1 MDKIRNELI
10 QRHEHKLARSNAR
23 VRQREKFSVRAMV
36 FKDEEVEIDR
46 PRTHVYVARA
56 SEGVFDAQETRHH
69 LIGREKRRAAQFR
82 NHVEKR
88 RLVLIFDRLR
98 FVNTRESNN
107 IQASVEHAANG
118 EQQVSSAIA
127 EIGTKA
133 DVSVLYHRSMSQL
146 LTLIWLKWRLL
157 RNSLRSSKAVMNKVA
172 SVLGTLLAL
181 ALSLMVAMGLGVA
194 AYALT
199 RPDVWGE
206 ALRHART
213 PDLPETASVEF
224 IFFSIFGILYLM
236 WATVPLSIGGSKQ
249 FDAGKL
255 LMYPITLRKLFAV
268 DFVSELTTLHSVFAV
283 PAVLA
288 LCIGAGLGSG
298 NLTTTLIIA
307 FPAILFGIA
316 LSKWLSTV
324 IGSLVRRKRAR
335 GETIIAM
342 IGAIAGLS
350 AAAAGQVAP
359 ILVKHAES
367 IRYLRWT
374 PPGAAAFL
382 LTTDAAADQAG
393 YATALIALT
402 GYAVVLV
409 IATYWLA
416 RRAALGLEGKRRRK
430 VSVQPTTVEAYS
442 GWQLPFMSPQ
452 LSAVLEKE
460 LRYAMRNA
468 QIRMMALMPLI
479 LIVIRFVNSRR
490 WAATRPQASGDFLA
504 YGSGLLPLGGVLYVF
519 LILAGLS
526 CNIFAFEEGGMRTL
540 ILSPVDRRKIL
551 FGKNIAVILIALV
564 FSTALLI
571 LNEIIFRD
579 LRFRDILF
587 VALSF
592 VVFAALS
599 SSMGNWISLRFPKH
613 MRFSKRLNVTGVA
626 GLLLIPM
633 VIVLATPPLLA
644 TVVGFVTR
652 NVLNVYTSLAVMAL
666 LSVGFYFLA
675 LNFQG
680 RSLAAREIE
689 ILEAVREPAD
699 E

>member
-1 MDKIRNELI
+1 
-10 QRHEHKLARSNAR
+10 
-23 VRQREKFSVRAMV
+23 
-36 FKDEEVEIDR
+36 
-46 PRTHVYVARA
+46 
-56 SEGVFDAQETRHH
+56 
-69 LIGREKRRAAQFR
+69 
-82 NHVEKR
+82 
-88 RLVLIFDRLR
+88 
-98 FVNTRESNN
+98 
-107 IQASVEHAANG
+107 
-118 EQQVSSAIA
+118 
-127 EIGTKA
+127 
-133 DVSVLYHRSMSQL
+133 MSQL

-157 RNSLRSSKAVMNKVA
+157 RNSLRSSKALVNKAA
-172 SVLGTLLAL
+172 SLLGTLLAL
-181 ALSLMVAMGLGVA
+181 ALSLAVAVILGFA

-199 RPDVWGE
+199 RSDVLSD

-213 PDLPETASVEF
+213 HDLPEAASVEL

-298 NLTTTLIIA
+298 NLATTLIIA

-316 LSKWLSTV
+316 LSKWLSTI

-335 GETIIAM
+335 GETIVAL
-342 IGAIAGLS
+342 IGAVAGLG

-359 ILVKHAES
+359 MLVKHADS

-382 LTTDAAADQAG
+382 LTTNAAADQVSYLA
-393 YATALIALT
+393 AFVALSA
-402 GYAVVLV
+402 YAVALV
-409 IATYWLA
+409 VATYWLA
-416 RRAALGLEGKRRRK
+416 RRAALGLEGKRRRR
-430 VSVQPTTVEAYS
+430 VSVQPTTVEDYS
-442 GWQLPFMSPQ
+442 GWQLPFISAQ

-468 QIRMMALMPLI
+468 QVRMMALMPLI
-479 LIVIRFVNSRR
+479 LILIRFVNSRR
-490 WAATRPQASGDFLA
+490 WGTTRPPAADDFLA

-519 LILAGLS
+519 LILAGIS
-526 CNIFAFEEGGMRTL
+526 CNSFAFEEGGMRTL

-551 FGKNIAVILIALV
+551 LGKNISVTLIALV
-564 FSTALLI
+564 FSTVLLI
-571 LNEIIFRD
+571 LNTIIFQD
-579 LRFRDILF
+579 LSFRAILF

-592 VVFAALS
+592 VVFAAIS
-599 SSMGNWISLRFPKH
+599 STIGNWISIRFPKR
-613 MRFSKRLNVTGVA
+613 MRFGKRLNLSGVA

-633 VIVLATPPLLA
+633 VILLAAPPLLA
-644 TVVGFVTR
+644 TVVGYVTR
-652 NVLNVYTSLAVMAL
+652 NLLNVYTSLALMGL
-666 LSVGFYFLA
+666 LSLGLYFVM

-680 RSLAAREIE
+680 RLLAAREIE

>member
-1 MDKIRNELI
+1 
-10 QRHEHKLARSNAR
+10 
-23 VRQREKFSVRAMV
+23 
-36 FKDEEVEIDR
+36 
-46 PRTHVYVARA
+46 
-56 SEGVFDAQETRHH
+56 
-69 LIGREKRRAAQFR
+69 
-82 NHVEKR
+82 
-88 RLVLIFDRLR
+88 
-98 FVNTRESNN
+98 
-107 IQASVEHAANG
+107 
-118 EQQVSSAIA
+118 
-127 EIGTKA
+127 
-133 DVSVLYHRSMSQL
+133 MSQL

-157 RNSLRSSKAVMNKVA
+157 RNSLRSSKAVVNKAA
-172 SVLGTLLAL
+172 SLLGTLLAL
-181 ALSLMVAMGLGVA
+181 ALSLVVAVILGFA

-199 RPDVWGE
+199 RPDVLGD
-206 ALRHART
+206 ALRRART
-213 PDLPETASVEF
+213 QDLPEAASVEL

-335 GETIIAM
+335 GETIVAL
-342 IGAIAGLS
+342 IGAVAGLG

-359 ILVKHAES
+359 MLVKHADS

-382 LTTDAAADQAG
+382 LTTNAEADRVSYAA
-393 YATALIALT
+393 ALIALSS
-402 GYAVVLV
+402 YAVALV
-409 IATYWLA
+409 VVTYWLA

-430 VSVQPTTVEAYS
+430 VSVQPTTVEDYS
-442 GWQLPFMSPQ
+442 GWQLPFISAQ

-468 QIRMMALMPLI
+468 QVRMMALMPLI
-479 LIVIRFVNSRR
+479 LILIRFVNSRR
-490 WAATRPQASGDFLA
+490 WGTTSPPAGDDFMA

-519 LILAGLS
+519 LILAGIS
-526 CNIFAFEEGGMRTL
+526 CNSFAFEEGGMRTL

-551 FGKNIAVILIALV
+551 LGKNITVTLIALV
-564 FSTALLI
+564 FSTVLLI
-571 LNEIIFRD
+571 LNTIIFQD
-579 LRFRDILF
+579 LSFRAILF

-592 VVFAALS
+592 VVFAAIS
-599 SSMGNWISLRFPKH
+599 STIGNWISIRFPKR
-613 MRFSKRLNVTGVA
+613 MRFGKRLNLSGVA

-633 VIVLATPPLLA
+633 VILLAAPPLLA
-644 TVVGFVTR
+644 TMVGYVTH
-652 NVLNVYTSLAVMAL
+652 NLLNVYTSLALMAL
-666 LSVGFYFLA
+666 LSLGLYFVM

-680 RSLAAREIE
+680 RLLAAREIE

>member
-1 MDKIRNELI
+1 
-10 QRHEHKLARSNAR
+10 
-23 VRQREKFSVRAMV
+23 
-36 FKDEEVEIDR
+36 
-46 PRTHVYVARA
+46 
-56 SEGVFDAQETRHH
+56 
-69 LIGREKRRAAQFR
+69 
-82 NHVEKR
+82 
-88 RLVLIFDRLR
+88 
-98 FVNTRESNN
+98 
-107 IQASVEHAANG
+107 
-118 EQQVSSAIA
+118 
-127 EIGTKA
+127 
-133 DVSVLYHRSMSQL
+133 MSQL

-157 RNSLRSSKAVMNKVA
+157 RNSLRSSKAVVNKAA
-172 SVLGTLLAL
+172 SLLGTLLAL
-181 ALSLMVAMGLGVA
+181 ALSLAVAVILGFA

-199 RPDVWGE
+199 RPDVLGD
-206 ALRHART
+206 ALRRART
-213 PDLPETASVEF
+213 QDLPEAASVEL

-335 GETIIAM
+335 GETIVAL
-342 IGAIAGLS
+342 IGAVAGLG

-359 ILVKHAES
+359 MLVKHADS

-382 LTTDAAADQAG
+382 LTTNAEADRVSYAA
-393 YATALIALT
+393 ALIALSS
-402 GYAVVLV
+402 YAVALV
-409 IATYWLA
+409 VVTYWLA

-430 VSVQPTTVEAYS
+430 VSVQPTTVEDYS
-442 GWQLPFMSPQ
+442 GWQLPFISAQ

-468 QIRMMALMPLI
+468 QVRMMALMPLI
-479 LIVIRFVNSRR
+479 LILIRFVNSRR
-490 WAATRPQASGDFLA
+490 WGTTTPPAADDFLT

-519 LILAGLS
+519 LILAGIS
-526 CNIFAFEEGGMRTL
+526 CNSFAFEEGGMRTL

-551 FGKNIAVILIALV
+551 LGKNISVTLIALV
-564 FSTALLI
+564 FSTVLLI
-571 LNEIIFRD
+571 LNTIIFQD
-579 LRFRDILF
+579 LSFRAILF

-592 VVFAALS
+592 VVFAAIS
-599 SSMGNWISLRFPKH
+599 STIGNWISIRFPKR
-613 MRFSKRLNVTGVA
+613 MRFGKRLNLSGVA

-633 VIVLATPPLLA
+633 VILLAAPPLLA
-644 TVVGFVTR
+644 TVVGYVTH
-652 NVLNVYTSLAVMAL
+652 NLLNVYTSLALMAL
-666 LSVGFYFLA
+666 LSLGLYFVV

-680 RSLAAREIE
+680 RLLAAREIE

>member
-1 MDKIRNELI
+1 
-10 QRHEHKLARSNAR
+10 
-23 VRQREKFSVRAMV
+23 
-36 FKDEEVEIDR
+36 
-46 PRTHVYVARA
+46 
-56 SEGVFDAQETRHH
+56 
-69 LIGREKRRAAQFR
+69 
-82 NHVEKR
+82 
-88 RLVLIFDRLR
+88 
-98 FVNTRESNN
+98 
-107 IQASVEHAANG
+107 
-118 EQQVSSAIA
+118 
-127 EIGTKA
+127 
-133 DVSVLYHRSMSQL
+133 MSQL

-157 RNSLRSSKAVMNKVA
+157 RNSLRSSKAVVNKAA
-172 SVLGTLLAL
+172 SLLGTLLAL
-181 ALSLMVAMGLGVA
+181 ALSLAVAVILGFA

-199 RPDVWGE
+199 RPDVLGD
-206 ALRHART
+206 ALRRART
-213 PDLPETASVEF
+213 QDLPEAASVEL

-335 GETIIAM
+335 GETIVAL
-342 IGAIAGLS
+342 IGAVAGLG

-359 ILVKHAES
+359 ILVKHADS

-382 LTTDAAADQAG
+382 LTTNAEADRVSYAA
-393 YATALIALT
+393 TLIALSS
-402 GYAVVLV
+402 YAVALV
-409 IATYWLA
+409 VVTYWLA

-430 VSVQPTTVEAYS
+430 VSVQPTTVEDYS
-442 GWQLPFMSPQ
+442 GWKLPFISAQ

-468 QIRMMALMPLI
+468 QVRMMALMPLI
-479 LIVIRFVNSRR
+479 LILIRFVNSRR
-490 WAATRPQASGDFLA
+490 WGTTRPPAADDFLA

-519 LILAGLS
+519 LILAGIS
-526 CNIFAFEEGGMRTL
+526 CNSFAFEEGGMRTL

-551 FGKNIAVILIALV
+551 LGKNITVTLIALV
-564 FSTALLI
+564 FSTVLLI
-571 LNEIIFRD
+571 LNTIIFQD
-579 LRFRDILF
+579 LSFHAILF

-592 VVFAALS
+592 VVFAAIS
-599 SSMGNWISLRFPKH
+599 STIGNWISIRFPKR
-613 MRFSKRLNVTGVA
+613 MRFGKRLNLSGVA
-626 GLLLIPM
+626 GLFLIPM
-633 VIVLATPPLLA
+633 VILLAAPPLLA
-644 TVVGFVTR
+644 TVVGYVTH
-652 NVLNVYTSLAVMAL
+652 NLLNVYTSLALMAL
-666 LSVGFYFLA
+666 LSLGLYFVV

-680 RSLAAREIE
+680 RLLAAREIE